1 MHQQDDS
8 GADSQRAQLLD
19 VRLPGCIHDPSRTAG
34 NPTGVQMPLPAPAG
48 VHNPGDMRRERRL
61 KGLKVAVLAADG
73 FEQIEVTR
81 PLKELLRQGAAADI
95 VSLHRGGIR
104 GMNRLDPGTKLRV
117 NRTVDDV
124 RAVDYDALLIPGG
137 FVNPDLLRQSERAR
151 TFTLAFDVAGKPIAT
166 LCHGPWVLVSAGLV
180 RGRRLAAW
188 PGIQDDIRNAG
199 GTWVDQPLVRD
210 GNWVSSRSPLDLLAF
225 ERGMVDLFEEAPR
238 RSAVRARPRSYSRYR
253 RRSALAFLAGV
264 GLFFLLRQTL
274 VTV

>member
-1 MHQQDDS
+1 
-8 GADSQRAQLLD
+8 
-19 VRLPGCIHDPSRTAG
+19 
-34 NPTGVQMPLPAPAG
+34 
-48 VHNPGDMRRERRL
+48 MRRERRL

-117 NRTVDDV
+117 NRTVDEV

-199 GTWVDQPLVRD
+199 GNWVNEPLVRD

-238 RSAVRARPRSYSRYR
+238 RNAIRARPRSYSRYR

-264 GLFFLLRQTL
+264 GLFFLLRQAL
-274 VTV
+274 VTA

>member
-1 MHQQDDS
+1 
-8 GADSQRAQLLD
+8 
-19 VRLPGCIHDPSRTAG
+19 
-34 NPTGVQMPLPAPAG
+34 MPLPAPAG

-199 GTWVDQPLVRD
+199 GNWVNEPLVRD

-225 ERGMVDLFEEAPR
+225 ERGMVELFEEAPR
-238 RSAVRARPRSYSRYR
+238 RSARRVRPRKLAHYR
-253 RRSALAFLAGV
+253 RTSVLGFLLGV
-264 GLFFLLRQTL
+264 GLHAALRRTLLTA
-274 VTV
+274 